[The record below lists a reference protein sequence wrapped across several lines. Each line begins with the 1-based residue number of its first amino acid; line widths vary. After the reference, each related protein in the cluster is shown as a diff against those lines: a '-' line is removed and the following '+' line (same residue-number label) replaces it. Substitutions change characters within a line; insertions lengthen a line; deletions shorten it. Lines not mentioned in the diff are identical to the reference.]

1 MATKVN
7 AEWHRAN
14 KMPKNP
20 TPQQRLDWHVRH
32 AKACAC
38 RPLSA
43 VMLAALRRAARSKA
57 N

>member
-1 MATKVN
+1 MATKINVG
-7 AEWHRAN
+7 WHRAN

-43 VMLAALRRAARSKA
+43 VMLASLQRAARSKA